1 MRLIV
6 CGGRSFANFEL
17 IERELTRL
25 NSNKPISVLIH
36 GWIGPA
42 ASVIEH
48 WARENDIPIVRYPPN
63 WELHGKGAEARR
75 NEFMLCDSRP
85 GLVVAFPGGP
95 DTSDLVRRALNRGV
109 AVLVVPETLIGESYG
124 ARSQFK
130 HKPCNGGQLLVE
142 ELLVRDAQLKRRS
155 RHIVATAAA

>member
-25 NSNKPISVLIH
+25 HSNKLISVLIH

-63 WELHGKGAEARR
+63 WELHGKGAETRR
-75 NEFMLCDSRP
+75 NEFMLCAQEQSP
-85 GLVVAFPGGP
+85 
-95 DTSDLVRRALNRGV
+95 NRGRWEIP
-109 AVLVVPETLIGESYG
+109 AASMCRCYPAGC
-124 ARSQFK
+124 SQSVFPF
-130 HKPCNGGQLLVE
+130 H
-142 ELLVRDAQLKRRS
+142 RWD
-155 RHIVATAAA
+155 

>member
-6 CGGRSFANFEL
+6 CGGRSFTNFEL

-25 NSNKPISVLIH
+25 HSNKPISVLIH

-63 WELHGKGAEARR
+63 WELHGNGAETRR

-85 GLVVAFPGGP
+85 GLERNPF
-95 DTSDLVRRALNRGV
+95 R
-109 AVLVVPETLIGESYG
+109 
-124 ARSQFK
+124 
-130 HKPCNGGQLLVE
+130 
-142 ELLVRDAQLKRRS
+142 
-155 RHIVATAAA
+155 